1 MSNTKALTQ
10 LGFVTARGLDNG
22 ELGALLLSNKVG
34 VSQSVRQSV
43 SLIADNDTNTL
54 DGREEKELFEVERV
68 QRQEGELQVS

>member
-34 VSQSVRQSV
+34 HPQFMQNLFSTRNPKT
-43 SLIADNDTNTL
+43 LKNIATVPVL
-54 DGREEKELFEVERV
+54 LYIA
-68 QRQEGELQVS
+68 L